1 MDSNLHATQL
11 CVSAGPPDPVE
22 NCSIINET
30 RSRVH
35 VECDAGHD
43 GGMPQIFYAEVY
55 LHPQHILQSN
65 ISAFN
70 QPIFISSNLKPNTHY
85 MFVIY
90 AANSKDR
97 SQTVAIIA
105 NTKAGVSNK
114 SEYFVIKLFN
124 YRYPVEKI
132 GKCPTQYGKEDPRA
146 AAVLNRYV
154 TVTQLTQKLR
164 QSDVTSQTNCSS
176 LHKSEYARVIF
187 VHVSTNK
194 YIHKSIVKK
203 MLGQEDGAPLV
214 NGVLCLSTPKHNGKC
229 SIGTFE
235 KGGFVRSLRTPL
247 ATGLQSDRGLI
258 EDAGDDHCL
267 QVKFSCTFLF
277 IPIHTGK
284 FKCRYIN
291 IPAPR
296 FCDTSLIFQEEKK
309 KLKYR
314 CVEISEDE
322 IDLSSC
328 EDYCEE
334 IGGWGK
340 CVEPYKFQPLK
351 SVSED
356 RYTSVSNSPF

>member
-132 GKCPTQYGKEDPRA
+132 GKCPTQYGKEDPRSRGRVNPTECSA
-146 AAVLNRYV
+146 SLLELQAMVGKSYFSHR
-154 TVTQLTQKLR
+154 
-164 QSDVTSQTNCSS
+164 SQE
-176 LHKSEYARVIF
+176 LA
-187 VHVSTNK
+187 
-194 YIHKSIVKK
+194 
-203 MLGQEDGAPLV
+203 
-214 NGVLCLSTPKHNGKC
+214 CL
-229 SIGTFE
+229 
-235 KGGFVRSLRTPL
+235 
-247 ATGLQSDRGLI
+247 
-258 EDAGDDHCL
+258 AGDPLHRDHPTL
-267 QVKFSCTFLF
+267 YS
-277 IPIHTGK
+277 
-284 FKCRYIN
+284 N
-291 IPAPR
+291 
-296 FCDTSLIFQEEKK
+296 SEEEKK

>member
-132 GKCPTQYGKEDPRA
+132 GKCPTQYGKEDPR
-146 AAVLNRYV
+146 
-154 TVTQLTQKLR
+154 
-164 QSDVTSQTNCSS
+164 
-176 LHKSEYARVIF
+176 
-187 VHVSTNK
+187 
-194 YIHKSIVKK
+194 
-203 MLGQEDGAPLV
+203 
-214 NGVLCLSTPKHNGKC
+214 
-229 SIGTFE
+229 
-235 KGGFVRSLRTPL
+235 
-247 ATGLQSDRGLI
+247 
-258 EDAGDDHCL
+258 
-267 QVKFSCTFLF
+267 
-277 IPIHTGK
+277 
-284 FKCRYIN
+284 
-291 IPAPR
+291 
-296 FCDTSLIFQEEKK
+296 
-309 KLKYR
+309 
-314 CVEISEDE
+314 
-322 IDLSSC
+322 C
-328 EDYCEE
+328 ELE
-334 IGGWGK
+334 G
-340 CVEPYKFQPLK
+340 
-351 SVSED
+351 
-356 RYTSVSNSPF
+356 

>member
-114 SEYFVIKLFN
+114 MNCLWQLQLFQPDLGNTFCKLIHFEN
-124 YRYPVEKI
+124 FL
-132 GKCPTQYGKEDPRA
+132 
-146 AAVLNRYV
+146 LNAII
-154 TVTQLTQKLR
+154 L
-164 QSDVTSQTNCSS
+164 SS
-176 LHKSEYARVIF
+176 
-187 VHVSTNK
+187 HVSTNK

-214 NGVLCLSTPKHNGKC
+214 NG
-229 SIGTFE
+229 GTFE

>member
-114 SEYFVIKLFN
+114 N
-124 YRYPVEKI
+124 
-132 GKCPTQYGKEDPRA
+132 
-146 AAVLNRYV
+146 
-154 TVTQLTQKLR
+154 
-164 QSDVTSQTNCSS
+164 
-176 LHKSEYARVIF
+176 
-187 VHVSTNK
+187 
-194 YIHKSIVKK
+194 
-203 MLGQEDGAPLV
+203 
-214 NGVLCLSTPKHNGKC
+214 
-229 SIGTFE
+229 
-235 KGGFVRSLRTPL
+235 
-247 ATGLQSDRGLI
+247 
-258 EDAGDDHCL
+258 DHCL

>member
-176 LHKSEYARVIF
+176 LHKSEYAR
-187 VHVSTNK
+187 
-194 YIHKSIVKK
+194 
-203 MLGQEDGAPLV
+203 
-214 NGVLCLSTPKHNGKC
+214 
-229 SIGTFE
+229 GTFE

>member
-132 GKCPTQYGKEDPRA
+132 GKCPTQYGKEDP
-146 AAVLNRYV
+146 
-154 TVTQLTQKLR
+154 
-164 QSDVTSQTNCSS
+164 S
-176 LHKSEYARVIF
+176 
-187 VHVSTNK
+187 HVSTNK

-214 NGVLCLSTPKHNGKC
+214 NGVLCLSTPKHNARGRVNPTECSASLLELQAMVGK
-229 SIGTFE
+229 SYFSH
-235 KGGFVRSLRTPL
+235 RSQEL
-247 ATGLQSDRGLI
+247 ACL
-258 EDAGDDHCL
+258 AGDPLHRDHPTL
-267 QVKFSCTFLF
+267 YS
-277 IPIHTGK
+277 
-284 FKCRYIN
+284 N
-291 IPAPR
+291 
-296 FCDTSLIFQEEKK
+296 SEEEKK

>member
-132 GKCPTQYGKEDPRA
+132 GKCPTQYGKEDPSELLVATA
-146 AAVLNRYV
+146 ALPTRFREYI
-154 TVTQLTQKLR
+154 L
-164 QSDVTSQTNCSS
+164 QTYSFREFS
-176 LHKSEYARVIF
+176 
-187 VHVSTNK
+187 
-194 YIHKSIVKK
+194 
-203 MLGQEDGAPLV
+203 
-214 NGVLCLSTPKHNGKC
+214 
-229 SIGTFE
+229 GTFE

>member
-132 GKCPTQYGKEDPRA
+132 GKCPTQYGKEDP
-146 AAVLNRYV
+146 
-154 TVTQLTQKLR
+154 
-164 QSDVTSQTNCSS
+164 S
-176 LHKSEYARVIF
+176 
-187 VHVSTNK
+187 HVSTNK

>member
-132 GKCPTQYGKEDPRA
+132 GKCPTQYGKEDPR
-146 AAVLNRYV
+146 LNCLW
-154 TVTQLTQKLR
+154 QLQLFQPDLGNTFCKLIHFE
-164 QSDVTSQTNCSS
+164 NFLLNAIILSS
-176 LHKSEYARVIF
+176 
-187 VHVSTNK
+187 HVSTNK

-214 NGVLCLSTPKHNGKC
+214 NG
-229 SIGTFE
+229 GTFE

>member
-154 TVTQLTQKLR
+154 TCNHQLRAMNLLL
-164 QSDVTSQTNCSS
+164 S
-176 LHKSEYARVIF
+176 LH
-187 VHVSTNK
+187 
-194 YIHKSIVKK
+194 
-203 MLGQEDGAPLV
+203 
-214 NGVLCLSTPKHNGKC
+214 
-229 SIGTFE
+229 TFE
-235 KGGFVRSLRTPL
+235 LLV
-247 ATGLQSDRGLI
+247 ATAALPTRFREYILQTYSFR
-258 EDAGDDHCL
+258 E
-267 QVKFSCTFLF
+267 FS
-277 IPIHTGK
+277 
-284 FKCRYIN
+284 
-291 IPAPR
+291 
-296 FCDTSLIFQEEKK
+296 EEKK